1 MRPARQIPDAAKAR
15 QIAAAD
21 PDRSV
26 FVSAN
31 AGSGKTHVLVQ
42 RVINLLLRGE
52 DPAKILCITFTK
64 AAATNMATRVF
75 DTLAEWTALDDAA
88 LDEKIRLATGKTPSA
103 TQRSIA
109 RCLFANALETPG
121 GLKVQTIHAFCTRLL
136 HQFPFEAD
144 VAARFDV
151 LDEAAT
157 SQLLNKLTLEV
168 LLEGATE
175 LQSRLGKALAD
186 AITSAADVTFKEV
199 IAEAISKRDLI
210 TQWTVRAGGVQQAID
225 ELTSTF
231 GLQAGDNITAV
242 EAEYFA
248 GSLIPQDE
256 WPALMDI
263 FYSGSKNDQER
274 AHSLSAAIS
283 STGRE
288 RIKNYLDV
296 FCTADRRG
304 RSNIL
309 TKRLADA
316 NLQWAARL
324 SAEKERVCNL
334 LAREF
339 AIRARDRSAALI
351 TVAAAVIQRYRA
363 EKERRGLLDYEDLI
377 DKALELLRDASTK
390 STAAAWVLYKLDLGI
405 NHVLVDEAQDT
416 SEKQWEIIKILV
428 AEFLPG
434 GARDNV
440 QRTLFAVGDE
450 KQSIFSFQGA
460 VPHKFAE
467 MRDHFR
473 TVHEASEVVFTTEK
487 LDYSFR
493 SAVGVL
499 DAVDAVFRQPAAFR
513 GLTADPTWT
522 VHQPLPDAMPGHVE
536 IWDLIGPDEKDN
548 KEGWDAPFDTTSET
562 SPSVKLAAKIARTVK
577 SWIAKGTR
585 ARDALI
591 LVRQRGPMFEAVIR
605 ALKQAQIDVAGADRL
620 VLTEHIAIMDLLV
633 LGDALLLPDD
643 DLALATVLK
652 SSLFGFDDD
661 KLFKLAYQRK
671 GPLRS
676 ALRVKAGEDPAF
688 GAALSTLDAWEQ
700 KAHVLSPFAFYAHVL
715 GAHKGRAKIFA
726 RLGTEASDPLDE
738 FLNLALS
745 YEQRETPSLQ
755 GFLNWIRVAQSE
767 VKRDMEMAR
776 DEVRVMTV
784 HGAKGLEA
792 KNVILIDHSTTRPE
806 GARPPRLLTAPI
818 AKGPPGASALIWGV
832 AKDKDAGSMAQARQ
846 QAIDAAC
853 DEYRRLL
860 YVALTRAADR
870 LLVCGAKGIKKA
882 PEGCWHDLVLGALQ
896 PLSEEDRDDDGRLWR
911 FRKGPPVTADQR
923 DETPQPSA
931 ELPAWLKANA
941 TAPPRRVRILRPSN
955 APEEDIS
962 PVGPGV
968 DRESSRLRGRL
979 SHRLLQSLPDLP
991 TARRRKAADNYLA
1004 RNGHAM
1010 SEEERAQLAER
1021 IIALLDDA
1029 RFRGV
1034 FSAGRAEVPIVGTL
1048 DGGREIVRVSGQID
1062 RLAVTPE
1069 AVLIADFKTN
1079 TDPPR
1084 RFAEVPDAY
1093 KRQLALYRAVL
1104 QKIYP
1109 DRPVRAALIWTE
1121 VPDLMELSAE
1131 ILDETLRRGH
1141 LPVRA
1146 LDAAGPRS

>member
-1 MRPARQIPDAAKAR
+1 MSLARQIPDAATAR

-21 PDRSV
+21 PERSV

-64 AAATNMATRVF
+64 AAAANMATRVF
-75 DTLAEWTALDDAA
+75 ETLAEWTAVDDAA
-88 LDEKIRLATGKTPSA
+88 LDEKIRLATGKTPSP

-109 RCLFANALETPG
+109 RRLFANALETPG

-144 VAARFDV
+144 VVARFDV

-157 SQLLNKLTLEV
+157 SQLLNELTLEV
-168 LLEGATE
+168 LLEGATKP
-175 LQSRLGKALAD
+175 QSPLGKALAD

-210 TQWTVRAGGVQQAID
+210 TQWTGRTGGVQQTID

-231 GLQAGDNITAV
+231 GLQPGDSIGAV

-248 GSLIPQDE
+248 GSRIPQDA
-256 WPALMDI
+256 WPALIDI
-263 FYSGSKNDQER
+263 FSKGSKNDQER
-274 AHSLSAAIS
+274 AQSLSAAMS

-288 RIKNYLDV
+288 RVENYLDV

-316 NLQWAARL
+316 NPQWAARL
-324 SAEKERVCNL
+324 VAEKEHVCSL

-351 TVAAAVIQRYRA
+351 TVAAAVIRRYRA

-416 SEKQWEIIKILV
+416 SDTQWEIIKILV

-467 MRDHFR
+467 MRGHFR
-473 TVHEASEVVFTTEK
+473 AVHQASEAVFATEK
-487 LDYSFR
+487 LDFSFR

-522 VHQPLPDAMPGHVE
+522 VHQPLPDAMPGDVE

-562 SPSVKLAAKIARTVK
+562 SPSVKLAAKIAKTVK
-577 SWIAKGTR
+577 GWIAQGTR
-585 ARDALI
+585 PRDVLI

-605 ALKQAQIDVAGADRL
+605 TLKHAQIEVAGADRL

-652 SSLFGFDDD
+652 SPLFGFDDE

-688 GAALSTLDAWEQ
+688 RAALSTLDAWEQ
-700 KAHVLSPFAFYAHVL
+700 KAHGLSPFAFYAHVL
-715 GAHKGRAKIFA
+715 GPHKGRAKIFA

-792 KNVILIDHSTTRPE
+792 KNVILVDHTTTRPE
-806 GARPPRLLTAPI
+806 GAHPPRLLTAPI
-818 AKGPPGASALIWGV
+818 EKGPPGATALIWGV
-832 AKDKDAGSMAQARQ
+832 AKDKDVGPMAQARQ
-846 QAIDAAC
+846 QTIEAAC

-882 PEGCWHDLVLGALQ
+882 PEGCWHDLVLSALQ
-896 PLSEEDRDDDGRLWR
+896 PLSEEGRDNDGRLWR
-911 FRKGPPVTADQR
+911 FRKGLPVTADQR
-923 DETPQPSA
+923 DRTPQPRA
-931 ELPAWLKANA
+931 ELPAWLTTYA
-941 TAPPRRVRILRPSN
+941 TASPRRVRILRPSD
-955 APEEDIS
+955 APEEEDIS
-962 PVGPGV
+962 PAGRGV
-968 DRESSRLRGRL
+968 DREAARLRGRL
-979 SHRLLQSLPDLP
+979 AHRLLQSLPDIP
-991 TARRRKAADNYLA
+991 AARRRKAADNYLA
-1004 RNGHAM
+1004 RNGRAM
-1010 SEEERAQLAER
+1010 AEDERAQLAKR
-1021 IIALLDDA
+1021 IVALLDDA
-1029 RFRGV
+1029 RFRAL
-1034 FSAGRAEVPIVGTL
+1034 FSADSRAEVPIAGTL
-1048 DGGREIVRVSGQID
+1048 DGGLEIVRVSGQID
-1062 RLAVTPE
+1062 RLAVTPD

-1084 RFAEVPDAY
+1084 RFVEVPDSY

-1104 QKIYP
+1104 QKMYP

-1121 VPDLMELSAE
+1121 VPDLMELSVE
-1131 ILDETLRRGH
+1131 VLDEALRRVTS
-1141 LPVRA
+1141 P
-1146 LDAAGPRS
+1146 